1 MGDSTFR
8 TITSV
13 SVIVGMWVNQ
23 NHSFLRYRCIY
34 LIPTE
39 QPAARESPKV
49 SPIVFFYRHKPL
61 RHQCLPIFLRFQTS
75 HRPLGF
81 IRDHREDLIGKLRK
95 TRVRTCA
102 THGFDEPLALLG
114 YHVRGGK
121 DLLRRIDQEEDEDLA
136 VTRFGG
142 ILQLEWLDLVLI
154 QIRECDASVG
164 FGDHIANVLHTWRVP
179 DMHVPQLT
187 RLGRPLREKRTYPD
201 HKAPSCIHRHFCGGY
216 VVRR

>member
-49 SPIVFFYRHKPL
+49 SPIVFFYGHKPL
-61 RHQCLPIFLRFQTS
+61 RHQCLPIFLGFQTS
-75 HRPLGF
+75 HRPLGL

-121 DLLRRIDQEEDEDLA
+121 DLLHRIDQEEDEDLA
-136 VTRFGG
+136 VTRFRG
-142 ILQLEWLDLVLI
+142 ILQLERLDLVLI

-164 FGDHIANVLHTWRVP
+164 FGDHVPDVLHTWGVP
-179 DMHVPQLT
+179 GTRVPQLT
-187 RLGRPLREKRTYPD
+187 GLWRHLR
-201 HKAPSCIHRHFCGGY
+201 
-216 VVRR
+216 